1 MIARYPLQGG
11 VKRLGLDWE
20 VISVVSDEK
29 LLENVNKIKS
39 YAMMLQIAALLLSV
53 LISLYVSAGIIKPV
67 RRLSLRISQFSG
79 EAGFVP
85 VYRNQKDE
93 LWVLENSFN
102 DMVVRI
108 GDLIKRNNEEK
119 DRRREMELIAHQAQ
133 INPHFLYNTLDA
145 IGWLAKIHKQNEI
158 EKMVIALSSFYRLSL
173 HKGDK
178 YITVEEEIGIVQ
190 SYVAIEALRF
200 PGKFEVQ
207 YDIAEDILAF
217 KMLKI
222 IIQPLIENA
231 IKHGISGKRGKGL
244 VTIRGYRSGDSLRF
258 EITDDGAG
266 FDVGTFKKQGEPR
279 PYKGGGYGIR
289 NVNERIQLEYGFGY
303 GVEIRSTVG
312 AGTTSVVTVRI
323 KEGDKVRYEA
333 GLTESSHSSVQLG

>member
-119 DRRREMELIAHQAQ
+119 DRRGNGAYCPSGADQPAFFIQYARCDRVAREDPQA
-133 INPHFLYNTLDA
+133 
-145 IGWLAKIHKQNEI
+145 
-158 EKMVIALSSFYRLSL
+158 
-173 HKGDK
+173 
-178 YITVEEEIGIVQ
+178 
-190 SYVAIEALRF
+190 
-200 PGKFEVQ
+200 
-207 YDIAEDILAF
+207 
-217 KMLKI
+217 
-222 IIQPLIENA
+222 
-231 IKHGISGKRGKGL
+231 
-244 VTIRGYRSGDSLRF
+244 
-258 EITDDGAG
+258 
-266 FDVGTFKKQGEPR
+266 
-279 PYKGGGYGIR
+279 
-289 NVNERIQLEYGFGY
+289 ER
-303 GVEIRSTVG
+303 
-312 AGTTSVVTVRI
+312 
-323 KEGDKVRYEA
+323 D
-333 GLTESSHSSVQLG
+333 